1 MLVQRTFKREY
12 VEELAAAVKSGQG
25 LERYAA
31 ETFDYDSD
39 QVVIIPTLR
48 HPEGLID
55 KMIPVASADCDS
67 AIALYEAY
75 PSLTPLQASDRAFW
89 TYLTHVDLFQYVQ
102 ARFPKVK
109 EPDFDSIPYVYDH
122 WFCGDDWTWRHPLA
136 SLWWFVYQTIDE
148 DSDDKYKYTRFF
160 FTSFGFRTNFAK
172 YSIARCKE
180 AVFGYFQFLMDNPD
194 ITASYLKPRNRF
206 ITKYLNKLGGSRLLS
221 SLPRE
226 AFYNELKRIKPQI
239 LAITS
244 YSLNDE
250 VDDEET
256 EE

>member
-1 MLVQRTFKREY
+1 MKP
-12 VEELAAAVKSGQG
+12 
-25 LERYAA
+25 
-31 ETFDYDSD
+31 D
-39 QVVIIPTLR
+39 
-48 HPEGLID
+48 
-55 KMIPVASADCDS
+55 ASADCES

-75 PSLTPLQASDRAFW
+75 PTLTPLQASDRAFW

-109 EPDFDSIPYVYDH
+109 EPDFDSIQYVYDH
-122 WFCGDDWTWRHPLA
+122 WFCGEDWTWRHPLA

-160 FTSFGFRTNFAK
+160 FTSFGFRTNFSK

-194 ITASYLKPRNRF
+194 VTASYLKTRNRF

-221 SLPRE
+221 SLPRQ
-226 AFYNELKRIKPQI
+226 AFYDELTRIKPQI

-244 YSLNDE
+244 YSLNSE
-250 VDDEET
+250 VDEEDED
-256 EE
+256 